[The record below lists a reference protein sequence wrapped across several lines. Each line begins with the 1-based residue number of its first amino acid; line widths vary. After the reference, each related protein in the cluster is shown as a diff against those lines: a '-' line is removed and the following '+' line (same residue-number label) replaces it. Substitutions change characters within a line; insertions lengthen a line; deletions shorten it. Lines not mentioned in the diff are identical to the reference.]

1 VTHVVSFLQSA
12 LSFVVV
18 LGILVFVHEFGHF
31 VVAKWFGIG
40 APVFSLGFGPRL
52 WGFTRNGT
60 DYRIAAVPLGGYV
73 RLAGDEADEHRTGAA
88 DEFLSRPR
96 WQRFLVYVAG
106 ATFNLVLAIAVM
118 TAVYRIWGKDEVKPL
133 TTPPMIAS
141 IDAGSPAEAAGF
153 KVGDKVV
160 SIAGKDARAL
170 DTQVEEIFLS
180 PDQTKSVAIDRDG
193 SRLTLTL
200 ATGHDPIYHL
210 GAPGWRLFN
219 DSAGP
224 PSVDLVLDGTPAAEA
239 GLKHGDRILA
249 IDGVAAAGELE
260 LRAKLEKSA
269 GREVTLDIERGAEKK
284 TIAVTPKDDGG
295 KGRIGVQFADGNRVH
310 RDLGTGEAFVASLDW
325 ARSVSGSV
333 FQTLG
338 KLMRREI
345 GVRAFSGPLEIARV
359 SRAAAQTAEGFLQWL
374 AFISL
379 QLGIFN
385 LLPIPVLD
393 GGHIL
398 LLTIEGALRRNLPD
412 RLKERVTMVG
422 LVALLVFFVVVFYF
436 DVDKL
441 RHLFST

>member
-1 VTHVVSFLQSA
+1 MTHVVSFLQSA

-200 ATGHDPIYHL
+200 ATGHVTPAEAFLIMREARKRGVQRMIVTHPLLGLGGAMTVEQMQEAAKL
-210 GAPGWRLFN
+210 GAYIEVTAGTLSREGPGQARAFEAIRKVGPAMCFVSS
-219 DSAGP
+219 DSGLPGNNHPDA
-224 PSVDLVLDGTPAAEA
+224 LALAAKA
-239 GLKHGDRILA
+239 LR
-249 IDGVAAAGELE
+249 AAGFTEKELNMMFKE
-260 LRAKLEKSA
+260 NPAKL
-269 GREVTLDIERGAEKK
+269 I
-284 TIAVTPKDDGG
+284 
-295 KGRIGVQFADGNRVH
+295 
-310 RDLGTGEAFVASLDW
+310 
-325 ARSVSGSV
+325 
-333 FQTLG
+333 
-338 KLMRREI
+338 KL
-345 GVRAFSGPLEIARV
+345 
-359 SRAAAQTAEGFLQWL
+359 
-374 AFISL
+374 
-379 QLGIFN
+379 
-385 LLPIPVLD
+385 PVL
-393 GGHIL
+393 
-398 LLTIEGALRRNLPD
+398 
-412 RLKERVTMVG
+412 
-422 LVALLVFFVVVFYF
+422 
-436 DVDKL
+436 
-441 RHLFST
+441 